1 MLTII
6 LLLALM
12 ITLYHRVS
20 LKITS
25 VILAAIL
32 VAWSVYDS
40 IPYVHWIIFLAI
52 FVPLNVTLIRRKISA
67 KLLDVFK
74 GIMPRISDTEQ
85 EALDA
90 GTVWWEAEVFGGK
103 PNWKRLHGFE
113 KATKLLQLPF
123 QF

>member
-6 LLLALM
+6 LLLGLM
-12 ITLYHRVS
+12 VALYHRVS
-20 LKITS
+20 LKITTI
-25 VILAAIL
+25 VLAAIL
-32 VAWSVYDS
+32 VAWSAYEG
-40 IPYVHWIIFLAI
+40 IPYVHWVLFLVIFL
-52 FVPLNVTLIRRKISA
+52 PLNLPFIRRKLSA

-103 PNWKRLHGFE
+103 PNWKRFHKFGE
-113 KATKLLQLPF
+113 SCI
-123 QF
+123 

>member
-6 LLLALM
+6 LLLGLM
-12 ITLYHRVS
+12 VALYHRVS

-25 VILAAIL
+25 IALAAIL
-32 VAWSVYDS
+32 VAWSAYEG
-40 IPYVHWIIFLAI
+40 IPYVHWVLFLVIFL
-52 FVPLNVTLIRRKISA
+52 PLNLTFVRRKLSA

-103 PNWKRLHGFE
+103 PNWKRFHKFE
-113 KATKLLQLPF
+113 KKW
-123 QF
+123 